1 MRNLLAALLLCAP
14 AVLAQTSAPAAQFG
28 IPTDESSSVGL
39 KPAPAPIVSP
49 EVLPDHRVVF
59 RLRSPNASEVTV
71 AGDFWV
77 QQGRTEQLV
86 KGDKGVWSLTT
97 DPLPPDLYSY
107 WFTVDGVRIPDP
119 SNNQI
124 KQGVRYQQSMF
135 AVPGPDEAFLEP
147 APVPHGQVRMEF
159 YQATALGKLR
169 RMHIYL
175 PPGYAEGKTQYPVA
189 YLFHGGGDDDWGWT
203 TVGRVNFILDNLIAQ
218 GKAKPMIVVMPSLWG
233 LEPPISSDRFDENEV
248 NFQKTFVQDIMPFV
262 DSHYRVLPGAANR
275 AVGGL
280 GPGRDFLPQFLWSTL
295 DKFGYAFFVSGGA
308 GQERVN
314 ILQKQNPGV
323 IDNPAN
329 IKRVKFFLGD
339 GVNDSSIDD
348 SRFLTAELKRRGYTV
363 TRYET
368 IGTHGWPS
376 FRRCFAEFAQIAFR

>member
-1 MRNLLAALLLCAP
+1 
-14 AVLAQTSAPAAQFG
+14 
-28 IPTDESSSVGL
+28 
-39 KPAPAPIVSP
+39 
-49 EVLPDHRVVF
+49 
-59 RLRSPNASEVTV
+59 
-71 AGDFWV
+71 
-77 QQGRTEQLV
+77 
-86 KGDKGVWSLTT
+86 
-97 DPLPPDLYSY
+97 
-107 WFTVDGVRIPDP
+107 
-119 SNNQI
+119 
-124 KQGVRYQQSMF
+124 
-135 AVPGPDEAFLEP
+135 
-147 APVPHGQVRMEF
+147 
-159 YQATALGKLR
+159 
-169 RMHIYL
+169 
-175 PPGYAEGKTQYPVA
+175 
-189 YLFHGGGDDDWGWT
+189 
-203 TVGRVNFILDNLIAQ
+203 
-218 GKAKPMIVVMPSLWG
+218 
-233 LEPPISSDRFDENEV
+233 
-248 NFQKTFVQDIMPFV
+248 
-262 DSHYRVLPGAANR
+262 LPGAANR